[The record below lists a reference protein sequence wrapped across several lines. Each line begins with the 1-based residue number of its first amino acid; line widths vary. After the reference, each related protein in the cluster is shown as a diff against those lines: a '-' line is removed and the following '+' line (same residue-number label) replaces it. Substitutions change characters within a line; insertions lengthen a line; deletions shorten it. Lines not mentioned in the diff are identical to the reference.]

1 MLRFRK
7 FLSVC
12 GAAALLLGVGMNLRH
27 SLNDYGM
34 GTNSLSTFALAQSNS
49 SSGSGSGS
57 SSGSGPFWRLKETST
72 ECLYISSTSSSGEA
86 IIVNPGVSGSISI
99 GDIDGFVYKGIVWE
113 CYDGWNPFCTKD
125 CRAK

>member
-34 GTNSLSTFALAQSNS
+34 GTNSLSIFALAQSSS

-57 SSGSGPFWRLKETST
+57 SSGSGPFWTLKQTKTDCYKIAGDVTFDVSAGTGMVST
-72 ECLYISSTSSSGEA
+72 GASMS
-86 IIVNPGVSGSISI
+86 
-99 GDIDGFVYKGIVWE
+99 DGTKIFFQGILWD
-113 CYDGWNPFCTKD
+113 CFDGWNPFCTED
-125 CRAK
+125 CRGVL